1 MCRAAIADL
10 SSFPHA
16 RSQAVIAQLDHV
28 TKVEVCDGAD
38 GPGAVVA
45 VRAGA
50 VVAVRQE
57 GVPLERAAAAAGV
70 SPMIARRWVREAGGV
85 PPRWAPPSGVR
96 LSLAEREEIAEGR
109 RT

>member
-38 GPGAVVA
+38 GP
-45 VRAGA
+45 GA